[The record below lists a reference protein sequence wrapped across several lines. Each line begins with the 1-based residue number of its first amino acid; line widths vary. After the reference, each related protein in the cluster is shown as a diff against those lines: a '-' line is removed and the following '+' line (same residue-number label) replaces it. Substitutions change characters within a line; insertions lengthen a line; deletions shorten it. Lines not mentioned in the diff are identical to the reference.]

1 MQISRKKSYVV
12 LGAGAGDQAD
22 AEAGGLDCVTG
33 GVQAVGAVLGRRD
46 RAAVVAHQAAEF
58 DAFEALGD
66 RAQLRDLRAH
76 GLG

>member
-1 MQISRKKSYVV
+1 MEEKEQQTESDR
-12 LGAGAGDQAD
+12 GN
-22 AEAGGLDCVTG
+22 
-33 GVQAVGAVLGRRD
+33 

-58 DAFEALGD
+58 DALEAVGD